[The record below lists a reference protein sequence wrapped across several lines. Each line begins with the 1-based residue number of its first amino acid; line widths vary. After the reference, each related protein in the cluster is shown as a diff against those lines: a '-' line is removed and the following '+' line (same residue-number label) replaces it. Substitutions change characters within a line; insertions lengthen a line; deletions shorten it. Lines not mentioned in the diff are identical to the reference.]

1 VRTTEGT
8 GPIAEFEFTPLKAG
22 EPKRKITIN
31 LTERCCGDQ
40 FFAKVAVPEGVKT
53 GVNAA
58 KVTLSFPACMWGK
71 VPTTSYPLDVIPQRK

>member
-22 EPKRKITIN
+22 EPTRKITIN

-71 VPTTSYPLDVIPQRK
+71 VPTTSHPLDVIPQRK